1 MILSW
6 LVLFTAVSYA
16 LGGKSTGQIPIR
28 NGVVGG
34 VGAKKS
40 TTAST
45 STPTSRPTNT
55 ATSIPTST
63 PTTTPGALRVVEN
76 SGICETTP
84 GVFQASGYGDLT
96 STESIFFW
104 YFAARNNAATAS
116 LTLWFNGGPGS
127 SSMLGLLQEHGP
139 CRIANNSES
148 VTLNP
153 FSWNTNSN
161 ILYIDQPVGV
171 GFSHGTESIG
181 TSQEAAADV
190 WTFLQIFLKDSRFS
204 NLASQDIAIWT
215 ESYGGH
221 YGPAFAAYFLSQNA
235 AIATHTISGIT
246 LNLKTLGIGDGFTAS
261 SLNIP
266 RDPITQYP
274 AYMLYAVSNPYHPL
288 VSSAAVTTATT
299 WYNLENGGCHDQIIT
314 CNNGGSNHDCNGA
327 QNFCNFYISEP
338 LSGPFD
344 VYYILSGSDDPY
356 PPDISSYL
364 ASIQT
369 KIGAEVA
376 WQETNDN
383 VYNNFAATGDWM
395 RSSLPDLER
404 VINSGVRVTIYVGD
418 ADYIVNFMGVEAMI
432 ALMSTTF
439 SAEFNQQAFAPYK
452 VNGLL
457 AGQFKTAG
465 TFSYVRIY
473 GAGHEVPVYMNG
485 TLQVGQAAFQ
495 LFAQTMQGT
504 SLFST

>member
-1 MILSW
+1 MLLSW
-6 LVLFTAVSYA
+6 LVLFTATAYV
-16 LGGKSTGQIPIR
+16 LGGKSAGQIPVR

-40 TTAST
+40 TIAPT
-45 STPTSRPTNT
+45 STPTSTPTRT
-55 ATSIPTST
+55 ATSIPAST

-104 YFAARNNAATAS
+104 YFAARNNAATAP

-127 SSMLGLLQEHGP
+127 SSMLGLLQENGP

-171 GFSHGTESIG
+171 GFSHGTESVG

-190 WTFLQIFLKDSRFS
+190 WKFLQIFLKDSRFS
-204 NLASQDIAIWT
+204 NLASQNIAIWT

-221 YGPAFAAYFLSQNA
+221 YGPAFAVYFLSQNA
-235 AIATHTISGIT
+235 AIAAGTISGIT
-246 LNLKTLGIGDGFTAS
+246 LNLKTLGIGDGLTAS
-261 SLNIP
+261 
-266 RDPITQYP
+266 DPITQYP
-274 AYMLYAVSNPYHPL
+274 QYMVYAASNPYQPL
-288 VSSAAVTTATT
+288 VSSATLTTATF
-299 WYNLENGGCHDQIIT
+299 WYNFPNGCHDQMVT
-314 CNNGGSNHDCNGA
+314 CNNGGSNADCSGA
-327 QNFCNFYISEP
+327 QVFCNFYILDP
-338 LSGPFD
+338 LSGSFD
-344 VYYILSGSDDPY
+344 VYYVMSSSDDPY
-356 PPDISSYL
+356 PPDINSYL

-369 KIGAEVA
+369 KIGAEVT
-376 WQETNDN
+376 WQQSNDD
-383 VYNNFAATGDWM
+383 VYDNFAATGDWM
-395 RSSLPDLER
+395 RSSLPDLEL

-418 ADYIVNFMGVEAMI
+418 ADYILNFMGVEAMI
-432 ALMSTTF
+432 ASMNTTF
-439 SAEFNQQAFAPYK
+439 SAKFNEQAFTPYK

-465 TFSYVRIY
+465 TLSYVRIY
-473 GAGHEVPVYMNG
+473 GSGHEVPAYKNG

-495 LFAQTMQGT
+495 LFTQTMQDA
-504 SLFST
+504 SLSST

>member
-1 MILSW
+1 MLIFW
-6 LVLFTAVSYA
+6 LVLLTSLSYA
-16 LGGKSTGQIPIR
+16 LGGKSAGQIPIR

-40 TTAST
+40 TAVPTSTPHPTST
-45 STPTSRPTNT
+45 ST
-55 ATSIPTST
+55 SIPIST

-84 GVFQASGYGDLT
+84 GVYQASGYGDLT
-96 STESIFFW
+96 ATESIFFW
-104 YFAARNNAATAS
+104 YFAARNNAATAP

-127 SSMLGLLQEHGP
+127 SSMIGLLQEHGP
-139 CRIANNSES
+139 CRISNNSES
-148 VTLNP
+148 ATLNP

-171 GFSHGTESIG
+171 GFSHGTETVG

-190 WTFLQIFLKDSRFS
+190 WTFLQIFLKDPRFS

-235 AIATHTISGIT
+235 AIAARTISGIT
-246 LNLKTLGIGDGFTAS
+246 LNLKTLGIGDGLTAS
-261 SLNIP
+261 S
-266 RDPITQYP
+266 DPITQYP
-274 AYMLYAVSNPYHPL
+274 AYMMYAASNPYQPL
-288 VSSAAVTTATT
+288 VSSDAVTAATK
-299 WYNLENGGCHDQIIT
+299 WYNLQSGCHDQMIT
-314 CNNGGSNHDCNGA
+314 CNNGGSDADCRGA
-327 QNFCNFYISEP
+327 QAFCNFYIMEP
-338 LSGPFD
+338 LSGAYD
-344 VYYILSGSDDPY
+344 VYYVLSSSTDPY

-364 ASIQT
+364 ASIRN

-376 WQETNDN
+376 WQQSNDD
-383 VYNNFAATGDWM
+383 VYDNFMATGDWM

-404 VINSGVRVTIYVGD
+404 VIDSGVQVTIYVGD
-418 ADYIVNFMGVEAMI
+418 ADYILNFMGVEAMI
-432 ALMSTTF
+432 ASMNTTL
-439 SAEFNQQAFAPYK
+439 SAEFNKQAFAPYM

-457 AGQFKTAG
+457 AGQFKNAA

-473 GAGHEVPVYMNG
+473 GAGHEVPAYKNG

-495 LFAQTMQGT
+495 LFTQTMQGT
-504 SLFST
+504 SLSST